1 VEAKHGRIMVGE
13 EKFRSVMGC
22 FATGVTVAASRNPA
36 DVQNPLFFFRGSVK
50 GPNP

>member
-1 VEAKHGRIMVGE
+1 MVGE

-22 FATGVTVAASRNPA
+22 SSAGVTVGASRNPA
-36 DVQNPLFFFRGSVK
+36 DVHDPLFFFRGSVK